1 MIVIS
6 DTSPITN
13 LIQIGKLDILKEL
26 FSEIIIPQEVYSELV
41 ELDFQENILYSV
53 DWIQTKQISDQ
64 KLVNNLVRDLD
75 RGEAELI
82 VLAIEL
88 RADVLLIDEK
98 KGRKIAKEYGVEIT
112 GLLGVLKN
120 AKSKGLIEKLEPVL
134 QELILRTGFRI
145 HPKLYEQILKSVG
158 E

>member
-75 RGEAELI
+75 RGEAESI